1 MMMMMIMN
9 LNIQNFVQEIKL
21 HWYSTLSVSCVLPP
35 GIDVPALQGNQV
47 KVRVEEMNG
56 GNYTCHLGPDGEYLN
71 HTVIMIQVEN
81 RTVILKEK
89 SPEEGKIRKDGGQ
102 EGEQRSCSV
111 SEMTNRRIKI
121 CCVIGGDWRLDVTEK
136 IRKMVG
142 GGNKMGC
149 GPEADSV
156 QQIRWTLR
164 CMYKERGQNKDQS
177 WRDDGTREHSI
188 FVKFMVILHPF
199 SGFVFR
205 AWFDRTKC

>member
-21 HWYSTLSVSCVLPP
+21 HWYSTLSVSCFLPP

-149 GPEADSV
+149 GPEADKMNIEVYV
-156 QQIRWTLR
+156 QRKRTKQGSEL
-164 CMYKERGQNKDQS
+164 ER
-177 WRDDGTREHSI
+177 WRDE
-188 FVKFMVILHPF
+188 
-199 SGFVFR
+199 R
-205 AWFDRTKC
+205 AQHLC

>member
-111 SEMTNRRIKI
+111 SEMTNR
-121 CCVIGGDWRLDVTEK
+121 
-136 IRKMVG
+136 
-142 GGNKMGC
+142 
-149 GPEADSV
+149 
-156 QQIRWTLR
+156 
-164 CMYKERGQNKDQS
+164 
-177 WRDDGTREHSI
+177 DG
-188 FVKFMVILHPF
+188 
-199 SGFVFR
+199 
-205 AWFDRTKC
+205 